1 MKRNIPEENRQQTK
15 FYEKDPKM
23 LRVDKELMEW
33 GRRDEIPK
41 NNATK
46 ACVLKE
52 NEARVTTAKYVWN

>member
-1 MKRNIPEENRQQTK
+1 
-15 FYEKDPKM
+15 M